1 MFFKNRKISYMSNKK
16 TILVVEDE
24 TTLRKVLSDK
34 FRIEG
39 FDVLEARNGEEGLS
53 VALDKKPDLIILDNK
68 MPKMDGVTMIKKLR
82 PENSWSKKV
91 PIILLTNLSMDNEN
105 TNPENEASYYLVKSN
120 WSIKDLLE
128 KVKELF

>member
-1 MFFKNRKISYMSNKK
+1 MSIKK

-24 TTLRKVLSDK
+24 TTLRKVLCDK

-39 FDVLEARNGEEGLS
+39 YEVLEAKNGEEGLS
-53 VALDKKPDLIILDNK
+53 VALEKRPGLIILDNK
-68 MPKMDGVTMIKKLR
+68 MPKMDGVTMIKNLR
-82 PENSWSKKV
+82 PENAWSKKV
-91 PIILLTNLSMDNEN
+91 PIILLTNLSMDNESV
-105 TNPENEASYYLVKSN
+105 NPENEASYYLVKSN